1 MFLQEKIVIIKCEYD
16 FIKTILKLWHNLHW
30 ASHEHK
36 NSLKRHE
43 PLIQLSYPFFVSKNS
58 MSLVSDQN
66 EIKQWWILNGEY
78 KLLEFFWFGE
88 TCLRLKIKACF
99 CCQLNDESKS
109 TKCKFR
115 LSKFYSYVE
124 KTKETKNFV
133 YLGMFW
139 SGCRYMSQPL
149 VIVPYEKRVKL
160 TNLCENY
167 ELWDTTKTKN
177 FKVMH

>member
-1 MFLQEKIVIIKCEYD
+1 M
-16 FIKTILKLWHNLHW
+16 ILKLWHNLHW

-43 PLIQLSYPFFVSKNS
+43 PLIQLSYPFFVSTNS

-78 KLLEFFWFGE
+78 KLLECKDVEIFWFGE

-133 YLGMFW
+133 YLGIFW

-149 VIVPYEKRVKL
+149 VIVPYEKRVNWLIFVEIMNFETRPKPKTL
-160 TNLCENY
+160 KSCIKINY
-167 ELWDTTKTKN
+167 FN
-177 FKVMH
+177 